1 MLHSNTA
8 QYIETDTLSAT
19 YTRSPLPPHL
29 TSPSLVLSP
38 LVHLTS
44 FPARQTLDQNHY
56 LSNTSFHAYPSP
68 NLNLNSYSSETLIG
82 VKVESISEE
91 RRIRVCDS
99 FLHLFFKSWRPY
111 VFSSVSQILSK
122 RSFHIRI
129 YSSTHIRSVSVSADS
144 HIYRT
149 ITQALRKNIVI
160 HLRMPTAIAIRT
172 SLFSKHCFAVLCVL
186 ACFVVLIQP
195 TQLHPS
201 TSQRKHCQQ
210 VSNSTQQAWKPWTS
224 FQHGRSS

>member
-1 MLHSNTA
+1 MKR
-8 QYIETDTLSAT
+8 DG
-19 YTRSPLPPHL
+19 
-29 TSPSLVLSP
+29 
-38 LVHLTS
+38 
-44 FPARQTLDQNHY
+44 F
-56 LSNTSFHAYPSP
+56 
-68 NLNLNSYSSETLIG
+68 
-82 VKVESISEE
+82 
-91 RRIRVCDS
+91 VCDS

-129 YSSTHIRSVSVSADS
+129 YSSTHIRSVSVSAAS

-172 SLFSKHCFAVLCVL
+172 SLFSKHCFVVLCVL

-195 TQLHPS
+195 TQLRPS
-201 TSQRKHCQQ
+201 TSQRKHYQQ
-210 VSNSTQQAWKPWTS
+210 VNNPALQPWKPWTS